1 MKKLLPDG
9 ISDFKTLIENNYYY
23 VDKTPFISEIG
34 KNVGKTL
41 LFTRPRR
48 FGKTLNMSTLKYF
61 FDIRNAEE
69 NKKLFK
75 GLEIEKNSYF
85 EMQGKHPVIFISMKD
100 VKEISM
106 NECKEK
112 LKDMIANLFREYFD
126 IVDSLDVFDKED
138 FISICKK
145 DFNKIVLENSLKFLA
160 KALNKHYDKKVVI
173 LIDEYDTPLVS
184 AYKYG
189 YYNDAKNFF
198 SGLYGS
204 VLKDNTSLQVGVVT
218 GIIRIVRAGIFSDLN
233 NLSEHSILDKEYD
246 EYFGFLEEEVKNI
259 LKYYEIDYKLEEIH
273 SWYNGY
279 VFGVTKVYNPWSILK
294 YLHKKELKSY
304 WIDTSDNYLV
314 KDILKSADR
323 KTFEKLNRLLF
334 GEKIEEEITGK
345 STLQEVL
352 EAHDLWELLLFS
364 GYLTI
369 DKKLEDD
376 TYSIKIPNN
385 EVKKFFKDSFIQ
397 ISFGTNLTFKNLI
410 RNLLDNEIEEFE
422 QDLQEI
428 LLKYMSLKFF
438 KDSFIQISFGTNLT
452 FKNLIRNLL
461 DNEIE
466 EFEQDLQEILLKYM
480 SFYDVANIEKV
491 YHSFILG
498 LMIHLEGKYEINS
511 NGEGGLGRYDIVI
524 EPLNKNLRG
533 FILEFKVADSEE
545 KLGEQASEGLKQIKD
560 KKYYIEL
567 EKRGIK
573 EMTFLGIAFYKKLL
587 KIKSL
592 EY

>member
-23 VDKTPFISEIG
+23 VDKTPFISEVG

-48 FGKTLNMSTLKYF
+48 FGKTLNMSMLKYF
-61 FDIRNAEE
+61 FDVRDAEE
-69 NKKLFK
+69 NRKLFK
-75 GLEIEKNSYF
+75 GLEIENSLYF
-85 EMQGKHPVIFISMKD
+85 KEQGKYPVIFISMKD
-100 VKEISM
+100 IKG
-106 NECKEK
+106 NTWEK
-112 LKDMIANLFREYFD
+112 LFKNLKIKISHLFSEYRFLLKE
-126 IVDSLDVFDKED
+126 VDKIDSD
-138 FISICKK
+138 FLEKII
-145 DFNKIVLENSLKFLA
+145 FNDTVEESVLENSLSIFANILKRYY
-160 KALNKHYDKKVVI
+160 NQKVII
-173 LIDEYDTPLVS
+173 LIDEYDTPLIS
-184 AYKYG
+184 AYRYG
-189 YYNDAKNFF
+189 YYKEAKNFF

-204 VLKDNTSLQVGVVT
+204 VLKDNTVLQMGVIT
-218 GIIRIVRAGIFSDLN
+218 GIIRVIRAGIFSDLN
-233 NLSEHSILDKEYD
+233 NLKEYTILNKEYD
-246 EYFGFLEEEVKNI
+246 EYFGFLEEEVKES
-259 LKYYEIDYKLEEIH
+259 LKYYEIGSKLEEVH

-279 VFGVTKVYNPWSILK
+279 KFGDTKVYNPWSILNF
-294 YLHKKELKSY
+294 LSEREFKSY
-304 WIDTSDNYLV
+304 WIDTSDNYLI

-323 KTFEKLNRLLF
+323 ETFDKLNNLLF
-334 GEKIEEEITGK
+334 GKKVEEEITGK

-369 DKKLEDD
+369 EKKIEDD
-376 TYSIKIPNN
+376 IYSVKIPNN
-385 EVKKFFKDSFIQ
+385 EVKKFFKDSFIE
-397 ISFGTNLTFKNLI
+397 ISFGTNLTFKRLI
-410 RNLLDNEIEEFE
+410 KTLLNNNIEDFE
-422 QDLQEI
+422 
-428 LLKYMSLKFF
+428 
-438 KDSFIQISFGTNLT
+438 
-452 FKNLIRNLL
+452 KN
-461 DNEIE
+461 
-466 EFEQDLQEILLKYM
+466 LQEILLKYM

-511 NGEGGLGRYDIVI
+511 NGEGGLGRYDIAI

-545 KLGEQASEGLKQIKD
+545 ALEQKAEEALEQIKG

-573 EMTFLGIAFYKKLL
+573 EMTFLGIAFYKKFL
-587 KIKSL
+587 KIKNS

>member
-160 KALNKHYDKKVVI
+160 KALNKYYDKKVVI

-204 VLKDNTSLQVGVVT
+204 VLKDNTSLQVGVIT

-233 NLSEHSILDKEYD
+233 NLSEHSILDEEYD

-304 WIDTSDNYLV
+304 WIDTSDNYLI

-369 DKKLEDD
+369 DRKIDKNL
-376 TYSIKIPNN
+376 YIIKIPNN
-385 EVKKFFKDSFIQ
+385 EVKEFFRDSFIE

-410 RNLLDNEIEEFE
+410 ENLLNNEI
-422 QDLQEI
+422 
-428 LLKYMSLKFF
+428 K
-438 KDSFIQISFGTNLT
+438 
-452 FKNLIRNLL
+452 
-461 DNEIE
+461 

-511 NGEGGLGRYDIVI
+511 NGESGLGRYDIAI
-524 EPLNKNLRG
+524 EPLNRNLRG

>member
-160 KALNKHYDKKVVI
+160 KALNKYYDKKVVI

-204 VLKDNTSLQVGVVT
+204 VLKDNTSLQVGVIT

-233 NLSEHSILDKEYD
+233 NLSEHSILDEEYD

-304 WIDTSDNYLV
+304 WIDTSDNYLI

-385 EVKKFFKDSFIQ
+385 EVK
-397 ISFGTNLTFKNLI
+397 
-410 RNLLDNEIEEFE
+410 
-422 QDLQEI
+422 
-428 LLKYMSLKFF
+428 KFF

>member
-233 NLSEHSILDKEYD
+233 NLSEHSILDEEYD

-304 WIDTSDNYLV
+304 WIDTSDNYLI

-428 LLKYMSLKFF
+428 LLKYMS
-438 KDSFIQISFGTNLT
+438 
-452 FKNLIRNLL
+452 
-461 DNEIE
+461 
-466 EFEQDLQEILLKYM
+466 
-480 SFYDVANIEKV
+480 FYDVANIEKV

-511 NGEGGLGRYDIVI
+511 NGESGLGRYDIAI
-524 EPLNKNLRG
+524 EPLNRNLRG

>member
-233 NLSEHSILDKEYD
+233 NLSEHSILDEEYD

-279 VFGVTKVYNPWSILK
+279 VFGITKVYNPWSILK

-304 WIDTSDNYLV
+304 WIDTSDNYLI

-385 EVKKFFKDSFIQ
+385 EVK
-397 ISFGTNLTFKNLI
+397 
-410 RNLLDNEIEEFE
+410 
-422 QDLQEI
+422 
-428 LLKYMSLKFF
+428 KFF

>member
-160 KALNKHYDKKVVI
+160 KALNKYYDKKVVI

-204 VLKDNTSLQVGVVT
+204 VLKDNTSLQVGVIT

-233 NLSEHSILDKEYD
+233 NLSEHSILDEEYD
-246 EYFGFLEEEVKNI
+246 EYFGFLKEEVKNI

-304 WIDTSDNYLV
+304 WIDTSDNYLI

-428 LLKYMSLKFF
+428 LLKYMS
-438 KDSFIQISFGTNLT
+438 
-452 FKNLIRNLL
+452 
-461 DNEIE
+461 
-466 EFEQDLQEILLKYM
+466 
-480 SFYDVANIEKV
+480 FYDVANIEKV

-498 LMIHLEGKYEINS
+498 LMIHLEGKYEITS
-511 NGEGGLGRYDIVI
+511 NGESGLGRYDIAI
-524 EPLNKNLRG
+524 EPLNRNLRG

-560 KKYYIEL
+560 KKYYIKL